1 MSTAIPEQP
10 PATGILLRESPSGD
24 PAADLDRGIEL
35 LREVAQGKRGPL
47 LRIYRPAPT
56 LAFGQRDT
64 RAPGYEAA
72 AQAGRDAGFAPLIR
86 KAGGRAM
93 AYHPGSWVI
102 DHIQPEKDAMLT
114 HQHRFEHFANLFVE
128 VFARLGVT
136 AAVGELP
143 GEYCPGEY
151 SVHGNATGQGR
162 FGRGRKVKLVG
173 TAQRVVQGAWLFSS
187 AVILEDT
194 DPIAAVTES
203 VYEAM
208 GLELDPN
215 TIGSVQDLVA
225 EPITHE
231 RFIETLLE
239 VWGEHGYAFDE
250 RG

>member
-10 PATGILLRESPSGD
+10 QHIGTLLRESPSGD
-24 PAADLDRGIEL
+24 PAADLERGIEL

-47 LRIYRPAPT
+47 LRIYRPART
-56 LAFGQRDT
+56 VAFGQRDT

-72 AQAGRDAGFAPLIR
+72 AQASRDTGFAPLVR

-102 DHIQPEKDAMLT
+102 DHIQPEKNAMHT

-128 VFARLGVT
+128 VFTRLGVP

-151 SVHGNATGQGR
+151 SVHGIATGEGR
-162 FGRGRKVKLVG
+162 FEKGRTVKLVG

-187 AVILEDT
+187 AVVLEDT
-194 DPIAAVTES
+194 EPIAAVTES
-203 VYEAM
+203 VYKAM
-208 GLELDPN
+208 DLELDPR
-215 TIGSVQDLVA
+215 TIGSAQDLVA
-225 EPITHE
+225 AHVTHE
-231 RFIETLLE
+231 RFIDVLLE
-239 VWGEHGYAFDE
+239 VWDEHGYRFN
-250 RG
+250 

>member
-10 PATGILLRESPSGD
+10 QHTGTLLHESPSGD
-24 PAADLDRGIEL
+24 PAADLERGIEL

-56 LAFGQRDT
+56 VAFGQRDT

-72 AQAGRDAGFAPLIR
+72 AQASRDTGFAPLIR

-128 VFARLGVT
+128 VFTRLGVP

-151 SVHGNATGQGR
+151 SVHGIATGEGR
-162 FGRGRKVKLVG
+162 CEKGRKVKLVG
-173 TAQRVVQGAWLFSS
+173 TAQRVVQRAWLFSS
-187 AVILEDT
+187 AVVLEDT
-194 DPIAAVTES
+194 EPIAAVTES
-203 VYEAM
+203 VYKAM
-208 GLELDPN
+208 DLELDPR
-215 TIGSVQDLVA
+215 TIGSAQDLDAAHV
-225 EPITHE
+225 THE
-231 RFIETLLE
+231 RFIDVLLE
-239 VWGEHGYAFDE
+239 VWDGHGYRFN
-250 RG
+250 

>member
-1 MSTAIPEQP
+1 MSTAIPEQQP
-10 PATGILLRESPSGD
+10 TAGILLREEPSGD

-128 VFARLGVT
+128 VFTRLGIPS
-136 AAVGELP
+136 AVGELP

-151 SVHGNATGQGR
+151 SVHGIATGHGR

-225 EPITHE
+225 ESITHE
-231 RFIETLLE
+231 HFIETLLE
-239 VWGEHGYAFDE
+239 VWGEHGYTFDE

>member
-1 MSTAIPEQP
+1 MPEQQP
-10 PATGILLRESPSGD
+10 TAGILLREEPSGD

-35 LREVAQGKRGPL
+35 LREVAQDKRGPL

-128 VFARLGVT
+128 VFTRLDVT

-151 SVHGNATGQGR
+151 SVHGIATRQGR

-239 VWGEHGYAFDE
+239 VWGEHGYTFDE

>member
-1 MSTAIPEQP
+1 MSTAIPEQQP
-10 PATGILLRESPSGD
+10 TAGILLREEPSGD

-128 VFARLGVT
+128 VFTRLGIPS
-136 AAVGELP
+136 AVGELP

-151 SVHGNATGQGR
+151 SVHGIATRQGR

-225 EPITHE
+225 ESITHE
-231 RFIETLLE
+231 HFIETLLE
-239 VWGEHGYAFDE
+239 VWGEHGYTFDE

>member
-10 PATGILLRESPSGD
+10 PATGILLREEPSGD

-128 VFARLGVT
+128 VFTRLGIPS
-136 AAVGELP
+136 AVGELP

-151 SVHGNATGQGR
+151 SVHGIATGHGR

-231 RFIETLLE
+231 HFIETLLE
-239 VWGEHGYAFDE
+239 VWGEHGYTFDE

>member
-10 PATGILLRESPSGD
+10 QHTGTLLRESPSGD
-24 PAADLDRGIEL
+24 PAADLERGIEL

-56 LAFGQRDT
+56 VAFGQRDT

-72 AQAGRDAGFAPLIR
+72 AQASRDTGFAPLIR

-102 DHIQPEKDAMLT
+102 DHIQPEKVAMLT

-128 VFARLGVT
+128 VFTRLGVP

-151 SVHGNATGQGR
+151 SVHGIATGEGR
-162 FGRGRKVKLVG
+162 FEKGRTVKLVG

-187 AVILEDT
+187 AVVLEDT
-194 DPIAAVTES
+194 EPIAAVTES
-203 VYEAM
+203 VYKAM
-208 GLELDPN
+208 DLELDPR
-215 TIGSVQDLVA
+215 TIGSAQDLAAAHV
-225 EPITHE
+225 THE
-231 RFIETLLE
+231 RFIDVLLE
-239 VWGEHGYAFDE
+239 VWDEHGYRFN
-250 RG
+250 

>member
-10 PATGILLRESPSGD
+10 QHTGTLLHESPSGD
-24 PAADLDRGIEL
+24 PAADLERGIEL

-56 LAFGQRDT
+56 VAFGQRDT

-72 AQAGRDAGFAPLIR
+72 AQASRDTGFAPLIR

-128 VFARLGVT
+128 VFTRLGVP

-143 GEYCPGEY
+143 GEYCPGKY
-151 SVHGNATGQGR
+151 SVHGIATGEGR
-162 FGRGRKVKLVG
+162 FEKGRKVKLVG

-187 AVILEDT
+187 AVVLEDT
-194 DPIAAVTES
+194 EPIAAVTES
-203 VYEAM
+203 VYKAM
-208 GLELDPN
+208 DLELDPRS
-215 TIGSVQDLVA
+215 IGSAQDLVA
-225 EPITHE
+225 AHVTHE
-231 RFIETLLE
+231 RFIDALLE
-239 VWGEHGYAFDE
+239 VWDEHGYRFN
-250 RG
+250 

>member
-1 MSTAIPEQP
+1 MSTAIPVQP
-10 PATGILLRESPSGD
+10 QHTGTLLNESPSGD
-24 PAADLDRGIEL
+24 PEADLERGIEL

-56 LAFGQRDT
+56 VAFGQRDT

-72 AQAGRDAGFAPLIR
+72 AQASCDAGFAPLIR

-102 DHIQPEKDAMLT
+102 DHVQPEKDAMLT

-128 VFARLGVT
+128 VFTRLGVP

-151 SVHGNATGQGR
+151 SVHGIATGEGR
-162 FGRGRKVKLVG
+162 FEKGRTVKLVG

-187 AVILEDT
+187 AVVLEDT
-194 DPIAAVTES
+194 EPIAAVTES
-203 VYEAM
+203 VYKAM
-208 GLELDPN
+208 DLELDPR
-215 TIGSVQDLVA
+215 TIGSAQELVA
-225 EPITHE
+225 AHVTHE
-231 RFIETLLE
+231 RFIDVLLE
-239 VWGEHGYAFDE
+239 VWDEHGYRFN
-250 RG
+250 